1 MHAAKNILIGLS
13 LLGAVSIVGFV
24 SQAEAAMKAQD
35 KYAVLEKCE
44 ADARL
49 ANPDNGSA
57 RYKAYADCMRK
68 HGLKAWSY

>member
-1 MHAAKNILIGLS
+1 MHAAKNIHMGLS
-13 LLGAVSIVGFV
+13 LLGAVSTVGFV
-24 SQAEAAMKAQD
+24 SQAEAAMKAED

-57 RYKAYADCMRK
+57 RYKA
-68 HGLKAWSY
+68 